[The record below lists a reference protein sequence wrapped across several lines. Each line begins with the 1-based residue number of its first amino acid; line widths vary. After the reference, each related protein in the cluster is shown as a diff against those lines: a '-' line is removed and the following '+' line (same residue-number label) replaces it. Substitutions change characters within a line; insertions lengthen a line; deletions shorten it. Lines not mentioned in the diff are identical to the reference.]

1 MTEIPDSL
9 CSLFSAPIE
18 EREGSYIVEIPDT
31 EIDHEVLAPN
41 QIYRVALLE
50 TADSTASD
58 GGSLQSGEPQTAQ
71 QTQPPKPPV
80 EEGEIRSVTIESV
93 GDEGDG
99 IAKVERGYVVIVPD
113 GQPPHEVTVEIE
125 RVRESVAF
133 ASIVESTS

>member
-9 CSLFSAPIE
+9 CSLFNAPIE
-18 EREGSYIVEIPDT
+18 ECEGSYVVEMPAT
-31 EIDHEVLAPN
+31 EIDHEAVEPD

-50 TADSTASD
+50 TADSTASNGD
-58 GGSLQSGEPQTAQ
+58 SPQSGETQTAQ
-71 QTQPPKPPV
+71 ETHLPKPPL

>member
-18 EREGSYIVEIPDT
+18 EREGGYIVEIPTT
-31 EIDHEVLAPN
+31 EIDYEAVTPG
-41 QIYRVALLE
+41 QTYRVALIK
-50 TADSTASD
+50 TADSTVSD
-58 GGSLQSGEPQTAQ
+58 GGSLHSSEPQAAQ
-71 QTQPPKPPV
+71 QTHSPKPPV

-99 IAKVERGYVVIVPD
+99 IAKVEHGYVVIVSD
-113 GQPPHEVTVEIE
+113 GQPPNEVTVEIE
-125 RVRESVAF
+125 TVRESVAF